1 MMHEAKARQ
10 TIDREVE
17 VEAEV
22 DTNLRR
28 AQALRQAT
36 LAKAFDAY

>member
-1 MMHEAKARQ
+1 MMPEAKARQ
-10 TIDREVE
+10 TIDREV
-17 VEAEV
+17 EV